1 MCQKKNPGRIV
12 VPSNGTRME
21 SYMEEQEKKP
31 REFWFTLFRK
41 GEERPLWHSELE
53 IVFLLKG
60 IGKIYFTDTKRTYA
74 VREEDIFVINRF
86 EIQNFELEEDAIA
99 LSLFISLQFA
109 ADVSPEFLQYPVNC
123 RSYFHLDGKQ
133 ERFDRL
139 RREFADAFQEQY
151 KSRNVS
157 ACLKSKVFAIL
168 EELRRYFLQKDQML
182 DRRSRFESIRSAA
195 DYVQMHYKENITLEN
210 LAQHTYLSKTYI
222 SRSFTKYFGVF
233 FTEYVTLLRLT
244 AASRMICGEKT
255 LAEIA
260 YESGFPNANAM
271 IHAFKHHYG
280 ITPGEYRKQKMQGAE
295 PETVQQIGGKEEEN
309 RDLFVSLL
317 KYADKAEKSEQTPE
331 KTRNI
336 TVDTHS
342 RKQRNIPHWRRIL
355 NAGYARCV
363 IDGTIQRELSYLQ
376 EHVGFEYIRVKG
388 ILGDDM
394 CFIRRDMQGETVTNY
409 TYIDEVLDFILSV
422 NAKPM
427 LEFSE
432 MPEVLAQEPLFRSM
446 RPGCF
451 VAPLSIERWG
461 SVIQN
466 LMEHLAE
473 RYGIRQLRT
482 WLFAPWFA
490 PDFIEVGLC
499 TPEEYEEIY
508 AASYQAIRAVS
519 ENLLIA
525 GPGTIDHEKYLGKFL
540 SMCRRRQCMPDIITF
555 RSFASGKEQEDELK
569 LIGNNESFS
578 TAVSADENLIKHAV
592 KSIRKILKE
601 EGMEQ
606 YPLVLEE
613 WSNNVWQRDLCNDT
627 CYKSAYLF
635 KNILENNQS
644 LNAMGYFTVND
655 RLDEVPPSASTF
667 HGGFGLFTKNDIPKS
682 ACRALELLAQMG
694 EKLLAKGDG
703 YFITVRENEIQ
714 IFLYNY
720 CHYNLLYRYRH
731 LVNMSQTE
739 RYGVFVEK
747 EPQAFFIRLE
757 HMESGRYE
765 VRRYGITKEGGSSF
779 DAWVKMGAPDPM
791 DIEERELLRHMS
803 YPLYER
809 QQVEVSPKEGF
820 LNIKANLEP
829 LDVWMIRITKI

>member
-1 MCQKKNPGRIV
+1 
-12 VPSNGTRME
+12 
-21 SYMEEQEKKP
+21 MEEQQKKP

-41 GEERPLWHSELE
+41 GEERPLWHPELE
-53 IVFLLKG
+53 IVFLMKG
-60 IGKIYFTDTKRTYA
+60 TGKIYFMDTKRMYT
-74 VREEDIFVINRF
+74 VREEDIFVINSF
-86 EIQNFELEEDAIA
+86 EISNFELEEDAIA
-99 LSLFISLQFA
+99 LSLFVSLRFA
-109 ADVSPEFLQYPVNC
+109 ADVDPEFLQYPVNC
-123 RSYFHLDGKQ
+123 RSYFHSDGKQ

-139 RREFADAFQEQY
+139 RGELADTFQEQY

-157 ACLKSKVFAIL
+157 LYSKSKVIAVL
-168 EELRRYFLQKDQML
+168 EELSRYFLKKDQML
-182 DRRSRFESIRSAA
+182 ERRSRFESIRAA
-195 DYVQMHYKENITLEN
+195 VNYVQMHYKEHITLEN

-222 SRSFTKYFGVF
+222 SRSFTKYFGVS

-244 AASRMICGEKT
+244 AAGKMICGEKT
-255 LAEIA
+255 LAETA

-280 ITPGEYRKQKMQGAE
+280 ITPGEYRKQRLQGAE
-295 PETVQQIGGKEEEN
+295 PEAVQQIVRQEES

-317 KYADKAEKSEQTPE
+317 KYADRAVKSEQTPE

-336 TVDTHS
+336 IVDTHS

-363 IDGTIQRELSYLQ
+363 IDGTIQRELRYLQ
-376 EHVGFEYIRVKG
+376 DHVGFEYIRVKG

-394 CFIRRDMQGETVTNY
+394 CFMRRDMNGEIVTNY

-427 LEFSE
+427 IEFSE
-432 MPEVLAQEPLFRSM
+432 MPEVLAEEPVFRSM

-451 VAPLSIERWG
+451 SAPLSIERWR

-466 LMEHLAE
+466 LMKHLAD
-473 RYGIRQLRT
+473 RYGIRKLRT

-490 PDFIEVGLC
+490 PDFIEIGLC

-508 AASYQAIRAVS
+508 ATSYQEIRAIN

-525 GPGTIDHEKYLGKFL
+525 GPGTIDYQKYLKKFL

-555 RSFASGKEQEDELK
+555 RSFASGNEQEDELK

-644 LNAMGYFTVND
+644 LNAMGYFAVND

-682 ACRALELLAQMG
+682 ACRALELLGQMG
-694 EKLLAKGDG
+694 DKLLAKGDG
-703 YFITVRENEIQ
+703 YFITTRENEIQ

-720 CHYNLLYRYRH
+720 CHYDLLYRYRH
-731 LVNMSQTE
+731 LVNMSKTE

-747 EPQAFFIRLE
+747 RLQAFFIRLE

-779 DAWVKMGAPDPM
+779 DAWVKMGALDPM
-791 DIEERELLRHMS
+791 DEEEKELLRHAS

-809 QQVEVSPKEGF
+809 QQVEVSPEERL
-820 LNIKANLEP
+820 LNIKENLEP
-829 LDVWMIRITKI
+829 LDVWMVKIKKI